1 MNSMNGHFERG
12 GPAFPA
18 FEVMLVIKLIPRMI
32 NRGRGGMN
40 RCKIVRVLFLSFQ
53 TRV

>member
-18 FEVMLVIKLIPRMI
+18 FEVMLVIKLISRMI
-32 NRGRGGMN
+32 NRGREGG
-40 RCKIVRVLFLSFQ
+40 
-53 TRV
+53 